1 MTARSKRQSGPSL
14 ARGALEG
21 ARQPG
26 MKVKKKKRK
35 KTSRGK

>member
-1 MTARSKRQSGPSL
+1 MTARTKRPSGPSL
-14 ARGALEG
+14 ARGALES
-21 ARQPG
+21 ARLPS

>member
-14 ARGALEG
+14 ARGALESS
-21 ARQPG
+21 RLPG
-26 MKVKKKKRK
+26 VKGKKKKRK